1 MSTFETEIKKMTNN
15 LQKYSLIEFYHEE
28 IDLKQK
34 ISKMAEGLSNFSL
47 YLPKARVICKDLQSA
62 QR

>member
-1 MSTFETEIKKMTNN
+1 MSTFETDIKKMTNN

-34 ISKMAEGLSNFSL
+34 I
-47 YLPKARVICKDLQSA
+47 
-62 QR
+62 

>member
-1 MSTFETEIKKMTNN
+1 MSTFETEIKKMINN

-34 ISKMAEGLSNFSL
+34 IQKMGEGLSNFSL
-47 YLPKARVICKDLQSA
+47 YLPKARVICKDLVNA